1 MFFCF
6 LQQCCEVY
14 GSVAHTAGRFT
25 AEKQKNAIF
34 QTRKRKDT
42 KKKTASL
49 HLNIQK
55 GYLSRDTPKIQMKKL
70 CLTKI

>member
-1 MFFCF
+1 MFFLF
-6 LQQCCEVY
+6 
-14 GSVAHTAGRFT
+14 FT

-34 QTRKRKDT
+34 QTLKRKDT

-55 GYLSRDTPKIQMKKL
+55 GHLSRDTPKIQMKKL

>member
-6 LQQCCEVY
+6 LQQ
-14 GSVAHTAGRFT
+14 
-25 AEKQKNAIF
+25 KNKKMLF
-34 QTRKRKDT
+34 FKRENAKT
-42 KKKTASL
+42 QRKKTASL

-55 GYLSRDTPKIQMKKL
+55 GHLSRDTPKIQMKKL